1 MPSEAASVLM
11 ALGEKQIEA
20 ESAAQFE
27 AECAALVSAAVG
39 GMPSAKDP
47 EKTEDATEASA
58 PAEGE
63 AGGEAAGEAA
73 GGAAG
78 EAAAAPE
85 NLELRANL
93 ETFRGDHDPSA
104 ARLQLGNAV
113 KVLGRL
119 KQEPENTKLH
129 EMRRDL
135 LDKIVG
141 EPLFC
146 IFLAAGFEDRG
157 AVMSWR
163 GRSPEDA
170 PEALQSLGAAFAE
183 AQRASDLSLDP
194 ESVTF
199 AQVSE
204 LVQQGRTLPGI
215 QTVSDGVSEPVAA
228 KDSSMDR
235 PKKPWE
241 T

>member
-20 ESAAQFE
+20 E
-27 AECAALVSAAVG
+27 CAALVSAAVG
-39 GMPSAKDP
+39 EMPSAKGP
-47 EKTEDATEASA
+47 ERTEDATEADPNADVAAGAQKPEPPA

-63 AGGEAAGEAA
+63 AAGEAE
-73 GGAAG
+73 G

-85 NLELRANL
+85 DLELRAALDN
-93 ETFRGDHDPSA
+93 FREENEPSA

-119 KQEPENTKLH
+119 KQEPENMKLH

-135 LDKIVG
+135 LEKIVG

-194 ESVTF
+194 EAVTF

-204 LVQQGRTLPGI
+204 LVSQGRTLPGI
-215 QTVSDGVSEPVAA
+215 QTVNDGVSEPVPAR
-228 KDSSMDR
+228 DSTMDR

-241 T
+241 K